1 VDIGQPWRR
10 VMASR
15 AWLLVVVMLGG
26 CVVWAPS
33 ASGLSGPPL
42 RSGPPLPKC
51 KPRRTVACG
60 RVTTPLG
67 SARVLA
73 RALEQRGLGVLT
85 PAQLAGRK
93 KARKLNGALAAG
105 LGSARVRARASAAG
119 FGEATSGST
128 VVSGPRGRNAYSW
141 SFQYSVDDPCPNPGP
156 PDATNGQVRMTG
168 IAVLHISSLERRGP
182 FVIRTDVIAR
192 LQSDATLSVSRS
204 AELLALLPKDSP
216 DVMTVRR
223 SQTVIDTRT
232 GNSTERSAGADVNVY
247 TYAADVKTAISQGA
261 FDGMVRQESSEPGP
275 DADGPLT
282 TRRFVEATQD
292 LAIHVGSLM
301 WKAAKRTENY
311 WRTPGQCISLSLKG
325 PSNVAPGGTA
335 NISATVSSPHGY
347 TPRQILGTGTGS
359 ATWTEGSVIRGESAR
374 SLLERLPLPETDPW
388 VEWTAPGQ
396 QWTNTTKPGFRL
408 KLPTK
413 AGIASAQ
420 ILFPAAEAPLYR
432 IDAVTYNANNDATTS
447 GTSNPCD
454 SSGNPVSG
462 NAVDKLDAG
471 AMPFNADADKLD
483 LNDGAYFGS
492 ITAPPDRLS
501 ATRTVFYHGCDIS
514 QPPPPPACVTSVTQ
528 PVPMSV
534 GILVQIAKGSESA
547 KVTWQLP
554 AVVVGD
560 GGPGSPCY
568 TPTLT
573 ATPNPPETTES
584 ASAFLSPG
592 THKVQVT
599 RPTAFLLNTGDL
611 RQQISGQTI
620 ASITFHRV
628 NPDGTPYTG

>member
-1 VDIGQPWRR
+1 M
-10 VMASR
+10 MATR
-15 AWLLVVVMLGG
+15 AWLLAVVMLGG

-42 RSGPPLPKC
+42 GPGPPLPKC
-51 KPRRTVACG
+51 KPTRTVACG
-60 RVTTPLG
+60 HVTTPAG

-73 RALEQRGLGVLT
+73 QALQQRGLGVLT

-93 KARKLNGALAAG
+93 KARKLNTALTRG
-105 LGSARVRARASAAG
+105 LASARVRARASAAG

-128 VVSGPRGRNAYSW
+128 VVSGPRGRDAYSW

-156 PDATNGQVRMTG
+156 PDATNGEVRMTG
-168 IAVLHISSLERRGP
+168 IAVVHLSSVERRGQ

-192 LQSDATLSVSRS
+192 LQSDGKLVVSRG
-204 AELLALLPKDSP
+204 ADLLVLLPKDSP

-223 SQTVIDTRT
+223 TQTVIDTRT
-232 GNSTERSAGADVNVY
+232 RRSTERSAGADVNVY
-247 TYAADVKTAISQGA
+247 TYAADVKTAMSQAA
-261 FDGMVRQESSEPGP
+261 FDGMVRQEGSEPGP

-292 LAIHVGSLM
+292 LAIHVGNLM
-301 WKAAKRTENY
+301 WTAAKRAEAH
-311 WRTPGQCISLSLKG
+311 WRTPGNCISLSLKG

-335 NISATVSSPHGY
+335 NISATVSSPRGY
-347 TPRQILGTGTGS
+347 TPRQVLGTGHGA
-359 ATWTEGSVIRGESAR
+359 ATWTEGSVIRGDSAR
-374 SLLERLPLPETDPW
+374 SLLERLPLPENDPW
-388 VEWTAPGQ
+388 VEWTAPAE
-396 QWTNTTKPGFRL
+396 QWTNAAKPGFKL

-420 ILFPAAEAPLYR
+420 ILFPAPEAPFYR
-432 IDAVTYNANNDATTS
+432 IDAVTYNANDDASTS

-454 SSGNPVSG
+454 ASGNPVSG
-462 NAVDKLDAG
+462 NTVDKLDAG
-471 AMPFNADADKLD
+471 AMQFNADADKLD

-492 ITAPPDRLS
+492 ITAPPDQLT

-514 QPPPPPACVTSVTQ
+514 QPPPPPPCVTSVTQ

-534 GILVQIAKGSESA
+534 GILVQIAKSSDSA
-547 KVTWQLP
+547 KVTWSLP

-573 ATPNPPETTES
+573 ATPNPPETTEP
-584 ASAFLSPG
+584 ASTFLAPG
-592 THKVQVT
+592 PHRIQVT